1 MAAIA
6 VQARSTSADKSRRPP
21 KQAAHEPLL
30 WGGLAVAIF
39 LIAWQVLSS
48 AGVVNSFLLST
59 PSAIVA
65 AAYRLFSTGKL
76 NGDLLTSA
84 KAFGEGFGLAVLF
97 TVPLGLLLG
106 WYRIFDYAVEP
117 LISALYAVPKVAI
130 LPLILIWVGVGIESK
145 LLMVFIG
152 AFFPLVINLR
162 AGVRAID
169 GAYVR
174 LAKSFGASPGFL
186 LQSIILPGSLPFLLT
201 GLRLAVARGLVGLVL
216 GELYT
221 GNEGIGFFL
230 TVAGQQ
236 FRVADMFVGVLIIA
250 FAGLSSSILLTRLE
264 RSFDR
269 WRPAVGQ

>member
-6 VQARSTSADKSRRPP
+6 VQPRSIEAPRYRKPR
-21 KQAAHEPLL
+21 KAAAHEPLV
-30 WGGLAVAIF
+30 WGGLAVAAF
-39 LIAWQVLSS
+39 LIAWQALSS
-48 AGVVNSFLLST
+48 AGIVNNFLLST
-59 PSAIVA
+59 PSAIA
-65 AAYRLFSTGKL
+65 ASAFQLFSTGKL
-76 NGDLLTSA
+76 NADLSISA
-84 KAFGEGFGLAVLF
+84 RAFGEGFALAVLF

-106 WYRIFDYAVEP
+106 WYRGFDYALEP
-117 LISALYAVPKVAI
+117 LISALYAVPKVAV

-186 LQSIILPGSLPFLLT
+186 FRSIILPGSLPFLLT

-236 FRVADMFVGVLIIA
+236 FRVADMFVGVFIIA
-250 FAGLSSSILLTRLE
+250 FAGLASSILLTRLE
-264 RSFDR
+264 HSFDR